1 MVEFFL
7 TAGVDEAGRGPLI
20 ADVFA
25 AAVILPKEY
34 NLPHLNDSKKIREN
48 RRNILAE
55 EIKKQAIDYQISSAT
70 VEEIFELNILYA
82 AMLAMKRAVM
92 GLKIKPNSVLID
104 GNRIPDD
111 LPCPARAIVGGDA
124 LNANIMAASIL
135 AKTARDAQMYELDA
149 KYPEYGFAKHKG
161 YGTKQHLQAIEKYG
175 ILPEHRRDFAPIKKW
190 LENNR

>member
-1 MVEFFL
+1 M
-7 TAGVDEAGRGPLI
+7 
-20 ADVFA
+20 
-25 AAVILPKEY
+25 
-34 NLPHLNDSKKIREN
+34 
-48 RRNILAE
+48 
-55 EIKKQAIDYQISSAT
+55 
-70 VEEIFELNILYA
+70 EEIFELNILHA

-104 GNRIPDD
+104 GNRIPDN
-111 LPCPARAIVGGDA
+111 LPYSARAIVGGDA
-124 LNANIMAASIL
+124 LEANIMAASIL

-190 LENNR
+190 LENNS